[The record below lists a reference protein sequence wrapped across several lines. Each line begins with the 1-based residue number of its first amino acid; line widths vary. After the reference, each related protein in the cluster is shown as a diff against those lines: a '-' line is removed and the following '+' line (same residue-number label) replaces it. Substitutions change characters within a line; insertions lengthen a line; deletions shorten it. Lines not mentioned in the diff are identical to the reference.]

1 MCEALRELMEPEFS
15 EERRKAAEQG
25 WIEGCEEGRKEG
37 MKEGI
42 KEGIREGVKTGRIE
56 GTIDTLKKIGRT
68 MDEIV
73 SYVMAE
79 FNLSETEVKKYI
91 K

>member
-15 EERRKAAEQG
+15 EERRKAAEQ
-25 WIEGCEEGRKEG
+25 
-37 MKEGI
+37 
-42 KEGIREGVKTGRIE
+42 GRIE

>member
-15 EERRKAAEQG
+15 EEKRKAAEQ
-25 WIEGCEEGRKEG
+25 
-37 MKEGI
+37 
-42 KEGIREGVKTGRIE
+42 GRIE

-68 MDEIV
+68 KNEIV
-73 SYVMAE
+73 SYVMEE
-79 FNLSETEVKKYI
+79 FNLSEMEVIKYM